1 MKLPKKK
8 LFFSLLLLIFL
19 FLVVP
24 SEALALAPLVVI
36 GAILG
41 SKLFWG
47 AVITVA
53 GAGLLSKFG
62 PGIAGDIGA
71 GFLNALI
78 GVIYIIPLTITA
90 TFYLLATIL
99 LMWVI
104 DPNFLGIGITKPE
117 NEVAYATW
125 RLVRDFANMGFIL
138 ALVAIG
144 LGTALRYGE
153 YQLRKAL
160 PLLIII
166 ALLIN
171 FTPVI
176 MGILI
181 DASNIV
187 ISFFVKEA
195 VGKNLWELAKGV
207 YEASFKPFTQ
217 ITEDPTANLAAATA
231 QLIFNIL
238 GTLITLLFF
247 LLFFFR
253 YLALM
258 ILFILSPL
266 AFFAYILPITRPFWH
281 LWWHQFFSWL
291 LVGVFGAFFL
301 MLAAK
306 MTHFMW
312 DVTLPS
318 GAFMEGPF
326 QWFADF
332 FAVFIVAALPIA
344 ILYLGF
350 LITLQTSAMGAQRV
364 IRVGKVAGAWAGT
377 KALQRGKT
385 YAKEKWQKSPMAE
398 RISKRLS
405 RAQAPEE
412 VRIMGRKIP
421 GVSQVAKW
429 GAGGAYA
436 VSRAV
441 GRAGIAVRERGPED
455 IAREEEEAKKRGV
468 EMKVSHLLSPEK
480 TKTQREATFLAAYE
494 QRQLKPLEK
503 LIPEE
508 RRKAVIEQLGRE
520 AMEIH
525 PEVFKRFARAYPKM
539 AEKIAEKF
547 PEERREAAGMVL
559 TDADRRKRYRTVVD
573 KIVGEMKT
581 EEIAKMAPSSLE
593 EPEVKEAF
601 HEFWGGTQIG
611 AAGRAFDRDFVDPY
625 MQTAHSR
632 GREWY
637 EEHNP
642 KPLRYLDRTP
652 AGELGFS
659 APAQGGSAEPKPG
672 VSSEKWLTHYK
683 EQLKSLESR
692 PSLTLDEITRRDA
705 LIREVKDLSRLI
717 KEEKEERRRR
727 PPPPPGPPPPRGRPG
742 VGPRR
747 PPRERPPRPPRG
759 RPGVGVRPPRE
770 EEPIES
776 EYRVLEEE
784 ERKREE

>member
-8 LFFSLLLLIFL
+8 LFFSLLLLIFF
-19 FLVVP
+19 FLAVP
-24 SEALALAPLVVI
+24 SKAFAVLPLI
-36 GAILG
+36 PIAI
-41 SKLFWG
+41 
-47 AVITVA
+47 VA
-53 GAGLLSKFG
+53 GISLLGGGLLWKFG

-71 GFLNALI
+71 GFLNSLI
-78 GVIYIIPLTITA
+78 DIIFYLPLAISGI
-90 TFYLLATIL
+90 FYLLATIL

-104 DPNFLGIGITKPE
+104 SPDFLAIGITKPE
-117 NEVAYATW
+117 NEVAYNAW

-187 ISFFVKEA
+187 IRFFVQEA
-195 VGKNLWELAKGV
+195 VGKNLLEQAKLV
-207 YEASFKPFTQ
+207 YEASLKPF
-217 ITEDPTANLAAATA
+217 ANLTGQDPPERFAAAIA
-231 QLIFNIL
+231 QLIFNVL
-238 GTLITLLFF
+238 GTLITLLFV

-266 AFFAYILPITRPFWH
+266 AFFSYILPITRPFWN
-281 LWWHQFFSWL
+281 LWWHQFTSWL
-291 LVGVFGAFFL
+291 LAGVFGAFFL
-301 MLAAK
+301 FLAAS
-306 MTHFMW
+306 MTHFQF
-312 DVTLPS
+312 TQGITIPS
-318 GAFMEGPF
+318 ADFEGGPF

-332 FAVFIVAALPIA
+332 FAVFMVAALPIA

-350 LITLQTSAMGAQRV
+350 FITLQTSAMGAQRV
-364 IRVGKVAGAWAGT
+364 IRVGKMAGALAGT
-377 KALQRGKT
+377 KALERGKT

-405 RAQAPEE
+405 IAEAPGKE
-412 VRIMGRKIP
+412 IP
-421 GVSQVAKW
+421 GVRGTVARAV
-429 GAGGAYA
+429 GAPIW
-436 VSRAV
+436 AV
-441 GRAGIAVRERGPED
+441 GRAAGRAGLAAREIGISDV
-455 IAREEEEAKKRGV
+455 AREEEEAKKRGV

-503 LIPEE
+503 LIPKE
-508 RRKAVIEQLGRE
+508 RRKAVMEQLGRE

-539 AEKIAEKF
+539 AEEIAEKF
-547 PEERREAAGMVL
+547 PKERREAAGMVL
-559 TDADRRKRYRTVVD
+559 TDADRRKRYRTVID

-581 EEIAKMAPSSLE
+581 EEIAKMAPSSLK

-625 MQTAHSR
+625 MQTAYSR

-672 VSSEKWLTHYK
+672 VSSEKWLTHYE
-683 EQLKSLESR
+683 EQLKNLESR

-705 LIREVKDLSRLI
+705 LIREVKDLSRLM

-742 VGPRR
+742 IGPRR

-759 RPGVGVRPPRE
+759 RPGVGG
-770 EEPIES
+770 S
-776 EYRVLEEE
+776 
-784 ERKREE
+784 